1 MAITLRHWFG
11 SRSLGENKP
20 TEHGPSTGGAGGA
33 GQGGMVYNLDL
44 LTVAWEKDSIL
55 YLFH

>member
-1 MAITLRHWFG
+1 MAITLQHWFG

-20 TEHGPSTGGAGGA
+20 TEPSTGGAGRA

-44 LTVAWEKDSIL
+44 LTVAWEDSIL